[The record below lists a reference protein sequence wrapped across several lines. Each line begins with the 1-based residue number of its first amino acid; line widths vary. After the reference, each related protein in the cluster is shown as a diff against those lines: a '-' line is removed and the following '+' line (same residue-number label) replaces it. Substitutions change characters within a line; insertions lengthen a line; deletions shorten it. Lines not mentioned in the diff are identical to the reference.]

1 MITWDFMC
9 RQNIQSK
16 LLSRAC
22 VSLLINYIHAKV
34 QPLINS
40 LMLMSLLIIG
50 VASGFL
56 RLEEVG
62 AWDRESDKNDG
73 IRIGIGFSK

>member
-1 MITWDFMC
+1 MC

-16 LLSRAC
+16 LPSHAC

-34 QPLINS
+34 KPLINS
-40 LMLMSLLIIG
+40 LVLMSLLIIG
-50 VASGFL
+50 VVSGFL

-62 AWDRESDKNDG
+62 VWDRESDKNDD